1 MFNNPLPTNVCMY
14 VCMYQVQ
21 KKKHLCYDSN
31 TTQNKQTTQC
41 KHIPALGSSM

>member
-14 VCMYQVQ
+14 VSST